1 MFKRKANDS
10 SAGILLSESS
20 QLIEKI
26 EKGDL
31 SARLDTA
38 AFSSS
43 QTIEAVAQM
52 NEALQKM
59 QDANENIQMRMD
71 LVTKAIQVGLWDMV
85 VIAGDPVNP
94 KNEFTWTDDFRKML
108 GFQNEHDFP
117 NLLDSW
123 ASRIHPDEQEYT
135 LNAFSSHLLDHS
147 GRTPYDIEYR
157 IKLKNGDYRWFKAT
171 GTTVR
176 DRNGVPLRVAGA
188 LFDIHDQKLKE
199 EELQAFVTRYD
210 LINRALVE
218 APWDMVVEAG
228 DPVNPNNEFWW
239 SPQFR
244 STLGFT
250 DEKDFPNVL
259 SSWSDRLHPED
270 QEMALQA
277 FADHL
282 NDHSGRT
289 PFDIDYRLQSKNGE
303 YRWYHAGGETIRDE
317 KGVPLRVAGTIRD
330 ITLEK
335 NKEKTADEMA
345 SQVEQLSSSI
355 SEMVSGISS
364 VTNQAQEL
372 AVAQEQ
378 STSAAHLAKNS
389 ADETK
394 NISDLIKEVANQT
407 NLLGLNAAIEAARAG
422 EQGRGFSVV
431 ADEVRK
437 LALHSANA
445 TENIESSLTDM
456 KTQIDE
462 ILENISNMTA
472 LTQTQAALT
481 EQVNA
486 AVDEVNHMSQRLVA
500 YSKSI

>member
-1 MFKRKANDS
+1 MFMRKASES
-10 SAGILLSESS
+10 STKPLLSESN
-20 QLIEKI
+20 QLIERI

-38 AFSSS
+38 AFSSG
-43 QTIEAVAQM
+43 QTIEAVAQI

-59 QDANENIQMRMD
+59 EEAYENIHMRMN
-71 LVTKAIQVGLWDMV
+71 LVTKAIKVGLWDMIV
-85 VIAGDPVNP
+85 VAGDPVNP
-94 KNEFTWTDDFRKML
+94 KNEFIWTDELRQML
-108 GFQNEHDFP
+108 GFRNEQDFP
-117 NLLDSW
+117 NVLDSW
-123 ASRIHPDEQEYT
+123 ASRIHPEERDST
-135 LNAFSSHLLDHS
+135 LNAFTTHLLDHS
-147 GRTPYDIEYR
+147 GRTPYDLEYR
-157 IKLKNGDYRWFKAT
+157 LKLQNKDYRWFRVT
-171 GTTVR
+171 GTTIR

-199 EELQAFVTRYD
+199 EELKAFVTRYD

-244 STLGFT
+244 KTLGFT

-270 QEMALQA
+270 QKMALQA

-289 PFDIDYRLQSKNGE
+289 PFDVDYRLQRKNGE
-303 YRWYHAGGETIRDE
+303 YRWYHVSGETIRDE

-335 NKEKTADEMA
+335 NKEKTANEMA

-355 SEMVSGISS
+355 SQMVSGISS
-364 VTNQAQEL
+364 MTNQAQEI
-372 AVAQEQ
+372 ASAQEQ
-378 STSAAHLAKNS
+378 STSAANLAKNS

-445 TENIESSLTDM
+445 TENIEASLTEM
-456 KTQIDE
+456 KTQIDQ

-486 AVDEVNHMSQRLVA
+486 AVDEVNHMSQRLVS
-500 YSKSI
+500 YSKTI

>member
-10 SAGILLSESS
+10 SAEILLSESS
-20 QLIEKI
+20 QLIERI

-43 QTIEAVAQM
+43 QTIEAIAQI

-71 LVTKAIQVGLWDMV
+71 LVTKAIEVGLWDMV

-94 KNEFTWTDDFRKML
+94 KNEFTWTDEFRRMI

-135 LNAFSSHLLDHS
+135 LGAFSSHLLDHS

-157 IKLKNGDYRWFKAT
+157 LKLKNGDYRWFKAT

-188 LFDIHDQKLKE
+188 LFDIHDQKMKE
-199 EELQAFVTRYD
+199 EEMQALVTRFD
-210 LINRALVE
+210 LISRALVE
-218 APWDMVVEAG
+218 APWDMVLEDG
-228 DPVNPNNEFWW
+228 DPDHPNTEVWW

-244 STLGFT
+244 NTLGFT

-259 SSWSDRLHPED
+259 SSWIDRLHPED
-270 QEMALQA
+270 QENAVKTFLG
-277 FADHL
+277 HV
-282 NDHSGRT
+282 NDHTGRT
-289 PFDIDYRLQSKNGE
+289 PLDDNFRLQHKNGE

-317 KGVPLRVAGTIRD
+317 KGVALRVAGTIRD
-330 ITLEK
+330 ITLER
-335 NKEKTADEMA
+335 NKEETANEMA

-445 TENIESSLTDM
+445 TENIESSLTEM

-462 ILENISNMTA
+462 ILDNISNMTA

>member
-10 SAGILLSESS
+10 SAGTLLSESS
-20 QLIEKI
+20 QLVERI
-26 EKGDL
+26 EKGDF

-38 AFSSS
+38 TFSSS
-43 QTIEAVAQM
+43 QTIEAVAQI

-59 QDANENIQMRMD
+59 QEANEHIQMRMD
-71 LVTKAIQVGLWDMV
+71 LVTKAIQVGLWDMI

-94 KNEFTWTDDFRKML
+94 KNELTWTDNFRKML

-123 ASRIHPDEQEYT
+123 ASRIHPEDQESA
-135 LNAFSSHLLDHS
+135 LNAFSAHLTDHS
-147 GRTPYDIEYR
+147 GRTPYEDEFR
-157 IKLKNGDYRWFKAT
+157 LKLKNGDYRWFKGNGMT
-171 GTTVR
+171 IR
-176 DRNGVPLRVAGA
+176 DRNGAPLRVAGA
-188 LFDIHDQKLKE
+188 IFDIHDQKLQE
-199 EELQAFVTRYD
+199 EELQALVTRYD

-218 APWDMVVEAG
+218 APWDIILEDG
-228 DPVNPNNEFWW
+228 DPDHPNSQVWW

-244 STLGFT
+244 NTLGFT
-250 DEKDFPNVL
+250 DEKDFPSVL
-259 SSWSDRLHPED
+259 GSWIDRLHPED
-270 QEMALQA
+270 QENAVKTFLG
-277 FADHL
+277 HV

-289 PFDIDYRLQSKNGE
+289 PLDDNFRLQSKNGE

-317 KGVPLRVAGTIRD
+317 KGVALRVAGTIRD
-330 ITLEK
+330 ITLER
-335 NKEKTADEMA
+335 NKEETANEMA

-462 ILENISNMTA
+462 ILDNISNMTA

-500 YSKSI
+500 FSKSI

>member
-1 MFKRKANDS
+1 MFKKRSGDS
-10 SAGILLSESS
+10 SAGTLLSESS
-20 QLIEKI
+20 QLVEKI

-43 QTIEAVAQM
+43 QTIEAVAQI

-59 QDANENIQMRMD
+59 QESNENIQMRMD

-157 IKLKNGDYRWFKAT
+157 IKLKNGDYRWVKAT

-199 EELQAFVTRYD
+199 EELQALVTRFD
-210 LINRALVE
+210 LISRALVE
-218 APWDMVVEAG
+218 APWDMVLEDG
-228 DPVNPNNEFWW
+228 DPDHPNTEIWW

-244 STLGFT
+244 NTLGFT

-259 SSWSDRLHPED
+259 SSWIDRLHPED
-270 QEMALQA
+270 QENAVKTFLG
-277 FADHL
+277 HV

-289 PFDIDYRLQSKNGE
+289 PLDDNFRLQSKNGE

-317 KGVPLRVAGTIRD
+317 KGVALRVAGTIRD
-330 ITLEK
+330 ITLER
-335 NKEKTADEMA
+335 NKEETANEMA

-462 ILENISNMTA
+462 ILDNISNMTA

-500 YSKSI
+500 FSKSI

>member
-1 MFKRKANDS
+1 MFMRKANDPS
-10 SAGILLSESS
+10 SGILLSESS
-20 QLIEKI
+20 QLIEQI
-26 EKGDL
+26 EKGDF

-43 QTIEAVAQM
+43 QTIEAVAQI

-59 QDANENIQMRMD
+59 QEANEHIHMRMN
-71 LVTKAIQVGLWDMV
+71 LVTKAIHVGLWDMTV
-85 VIAGDPVNP
+85 VAGDPVNP
-94 KNEFTWTDDFRKML
+94 KNEFTWTDDFRKIL

-117 NLLDSW
+117 NVLDSW

-135 LNAFSSHLLDHS
+135 LNAFSAHLLDHS

-157 IKLKNGDYRWFKAT
+157 IKLKNGDYRWCKAT
-171 GTTVR
+171 GTTIR

-188 LFDIHDQKLKE
+188 LFDIHDQKLQE
-199 EELQAFVTRYD
+199 EELKGLVTRFD
-210 LINRALVE
+210 LISRALVE
-218 APWDMVVEAG
+218 APWDMVLEDG
-228 DPVNPNNEFWW
+228 DPDHPNTEIWW

-244 STLGFT
+244 NTLGFT

-259 SSWSDRLHPED
+259 SSWIDRLHPED
-270 QEMALQA
+270 QENAVKTFLG
-277 FADHL
+277 HV

-289 PFDIDYRLQSKNGE
+289 PLDDNFRLQSKNGE

-317 KGVPLRVAGTIRD
+317 KGVALRVAGTIRD
-330 ITLEK
+330 ITLER

-445 TENIESSLTDM
+445 TENIESSLAEM